1 MRLLTLPVIAL
12 AALAAAVPTT
22 AAAKAPLCEHK
33 AGDTLY
39 RASGVRVFQ
48 RVTQSKKDPDADVA
62 RIYACKLRSRKT
74 TRIETFRNNLDL
86 RFVIHGV
93 HVGGGRWLV
102 LDLTAS
108 TGVSEG
114 RDLFEYD
121 LTSGTRTFTYSTQ
134 DTEGP
139 PVVVS
144 SGGGIALLG
153 AGGAVRAF
161 DKAGRRVLEPIGA
174 SDLAAGGSPSIGRST
189 GRRSRRRSTG
199 HRAASSRSR
208 RRRRLVLQ
216 AAPHVPVEIRA
227 ERPM

>member
-12 AALAAAVPTT
+12 AAPAAAVPTT

-48 RVTQSKKDPDADVA
+48 RVTQSKKDPD
-62 RIYACKLRSRKT
+62 
-74 TRIETFRNNLDL
+74 
-86 RFVIHGV
+86 
-93 HVGGGRWLV
+93 VGGGRWLV

-121 LTSGTRTFTYSTQ
+121 PTSGKRTFTYSTQ

-139 PVVVS
+139 PVVVC

-161 DKAGRRVLEPIGA
+161 DKAGRRVLEATGA
-174 SDLAAGGSPSIGRST
+174 SDLAAGGSTVYWTVGGQPKSATLDGGPSGELEEPP
-189 GRRSRRRSTG
+189 
-199 HRAASSRSR
+199 A
-208 RRRRLVLQ
+208 
-216 AAPHVPVEIRA
+216 
-227 ERPM
+227 